1 MTGITAN
8 FVLGKLSPLVMTEF
22 SDRKSLLSFLII
34 DIQPPHFSLLFN
46 MVYHVV
52 DLLNCSHLIVQILMD
67 MVANVLST
75 PHHSCSASARPVLT
89 LRTRCAKHHYVD

>member
-1 MTGITAN
+1 MTAN

-52 DLLNCSHLIVQILMD
+52 DLFCGSLLIIKSLIAI
-67 MVANVLST
+67 VAK
-75 PHHSCSASARPVLT
+75 CEE
-89 LRTRCAKHHYVD
+89 

>member
-1 MTGITAN
+1 MTGMTAN
-8 FVLGKLSPLVMTEF
+8 FVLVKLLPLVMTEF

-52 DLLNCSHLIVQILMD
+52 DLLYCSHLIVQILMD
-67 MVANVLST
+67 MVANVKST
-75 PHHSCSASARPVLT
+75 PHHSCSASARPVRT